1 MTYFTIRVK
10 DITGDK
16 KNFISYESPDVDD
29 DIGELTIIAENGA
42 IVKYNLA
49 NVIYYEV
56 FEALEEKTDKK
67 VYEYDNI

>member
-56 FEALEEKTDKK
+56 FEAQEEKTDKK